1 MHFEEI
7 YDFSLISSTIEHFLD
22 AWCRF
27 QSQLPWD
34 CCTFSE
40 RQKLLRSLDNNDC
53 SSNSDNDS
61 NTMTRWEREWGSER
75 EEEEEKEKKGCRR
88 IHTDRQMDIEMLLH
102 IKIYNLQFHFPQ
114 NLAQNIVPTQY
125 VYIMFSMRFDFSYF
139 CLDGNSEGMFVRK
152 YKHFSFSISIFTIC
166 FSLLFVC
173 AVVCTPYFYSFWIFF
188 SSSLVHSSYC
198 CCCCRWCYFFF
209 SSSFAEC
216 SALRMT
222 RTTLLSSPMSNNKV
236 NTMINNTHRKD
247 KHTENVMASCIKT

>member
-75 EEEEEKEKKGCRR
+75 EEEEEEKEKKGCRR

-173 AVVCTPYFYSFWIFF
+173 AVVCTPYFYSFFSLHLSFILLIVVVVVVDAISFF
-188 SSSLVHSSYC
+188 PHRLLNV
-198 CCCCRWCYFFF
+198 
-209 SSSFAEC
+209 
-216 SALRMT
+216 LRYEWQEQ
-222 RTTLLSSPMSNNKV
+222 RCFLRQCQ
-236 NTMINNTHRKD
+236 I
-247 KHTENVMASCIKT
+247 IK